1 MADGFSAVKEM
12 HLDRFA
18 DVFAAAG
25 LGALAFDNRNFGA
38 SVQKPAQLR
47 HNGFLSPV
55 VVSALVHVAP
65 KPIINAVCRRRQ
77 RLSMHRRDCV
87 SGPMMASAMRLW

>member
-1 MADGFSAVKEM
+1 M

-25 LGALAFDNRNFGA
+25 LGALVFDNRNFGA

-65 KPIINAVCRRRQ
+65 ERIINTVCRRRPCIDETALLAQ
-77 RLSMHRRDCV
+77 
-87 SGPMMASAMRLW
+87 